1 MKTEKT
7 LLTELYFIMNIKN
20 RIIIIVLS
28 LYSLF
33 ATIFFIA
40 SVKGEKDLNTQINDL
55 NERYEIIT
63 DHITT
68 NFSLNFTTNFSNIIN
83 EKNILIYR
91 FSDDMCENC
100 IYEDLTLLRQIQKE
114 FGFEKILLLPA
125 YAENRNS
132 QIRLSNELKG
142 FQYKNISDTISAFP
156 INKQIGIK
164 NRYMAY
170 INNNGEIEMFFMP
183 IKGESE
189 LTKKYLLKIKET
201 FFSE

>member
-1 MKTEKT
+1 
-7 LLTELYFIMNIKN
+7 MNIKN

-28 LYSLF
+28 FYSLF